1 MNDGRAC
8 ASNDGITT
16 QRLALPYRS
25 KNAKPAADPSV
36 VKGRRRVLHPF
47 LCATVQTMWPFRRR
61 KDEEKKGNRLI
72 KRLVVGLII
81 GGAIGSI
88 VGSKVLD
95 KHRREH
101 GVEKDDER

>member
-1 MNDGRAC
+1 MMK
-8 ASNDGITT
+8 
-16 QRLALPYRS
+16 QRLPLLGRS
-25 KNAKPAADPSV
+25 KN
-36 VKGRRRVLHPF
+36 VLKSF
-47 LCATVQTMWPFRRR
+47 ACGTVGPMWPFRRR

-101 GVEKDDER
+101 GVEKDEE